1 MFLGVGNNGGYLG
14 NSGSHIAVYVVLVNV
29 RGRSGT
35 MRRVDFVVV
44 DGSGRRAV
52 VEDEFICTGEGQN
65 NGLSLVLLFGRLLL
79 TE

>member
-1 MFLGVGNNGGYLG
+1 M
-14 NSGSHIAVYVVLVNV
+14 NV

-35 MRRVDFVVV
+35 MRRVDVVVV
-44 DGSGRRAV
+44 DGSGRRAL

-65 NGLSLVLLFGRLLL
+65 NVLSLVLLFGRLLV